1 MSADFC
7 VTLII
12 GGLLSVFVI
21 ILMGKGEDKNDD

>member
-12 GGLLSVFVI
+12 GIVLSIVII
-21 ILMGKGEDKNDD
+21 ILMGKGEERNDD